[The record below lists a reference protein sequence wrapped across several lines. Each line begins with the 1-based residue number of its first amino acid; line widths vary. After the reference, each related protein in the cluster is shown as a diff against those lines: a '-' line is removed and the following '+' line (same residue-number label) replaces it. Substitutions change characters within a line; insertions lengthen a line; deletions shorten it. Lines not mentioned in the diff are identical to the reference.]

1 MASNFYF
8 AFILM
13 HVKRK
18 QKKNAAFVIFL
29 DFISFQMAK
38 FDSEK
43 SQLCTLF
50 LNSWGQMASKY
61 DIKVILR
68 FTQDSAQ
75 ITVLNLQFRTT
86 ITFFFKRTNNLQ
98 LNTKVIHKFTNITKE
113 NICFCKDILLIQ
125 FLRNKCNTNTR
136 LLDL

>member
-1 MASNFYF
+1 
-8 AFILM
+8 
-13 HVKRK
+13 
-18 QKKNAAFVIFL
+18 
-29 DFISFQMAK
+29 MAK

-50 LNSWGQMASKY
+50 LYSWGQMASKY

-86 ITFFFKRTNNLQ
+86 ITFF
-98 LNTKVIHKFTNITKE
+98 LNEQIIYS
-113 NICFCKDILLIQ
+113 
-125 FLRNKCNTNTR
+125 
-136 LLDL
+136 